1 MEAHAGDDKRRW
13 RNARRNSA
21 KCAGT
26 VHSTCAR
33 CASASAKSTGAAQL
47 NKIFRGLIILIAL
60 ALISAVCFMCLV
72 SAQEPPKSSAA
83 TFQIFGSVRNGKR
96 FLPGVAVTA
105 ANTLT
110 EKKYSVVSGTN
121 GAFQFTG
128 LPRGR
133 YVVRVEFMGFAT
145 VTQEVVLNPENPVGK
160 VEAEL
165 ILASRQREQQAEA
178 AQTARRGFQNLAM
191 SNSLS
196 ALAGEAG
203 AGVIGGNASGGG
215 AGSSDSSGLPLGGAG
230 LDNPT
235 ESVSISGAQG
245 RTQDFGGG
253 SEQDLEDRIQEFRDR
268 MQREGGANLQGG
280 AGGQGGGAG
289 GQGGGSGGQAGGG
302 GGGGF
307 GGGDGAIAIG
317 RLGRNFNVNQPH
329 GFLYFQD
336 DNAGFDARPYSLTG
350 IPTEKASYNTARFG
364 ANIGGPLNIPKIF
377 NGGNKWFFFAGWNG
391 TRGSTP
397 YDFFSTVP
405 TLAER
410 GGNFSSATYNNGTPV
425 QIFNPTTGQQFQ
437 FNGVLNT
444 IDPANISSAAQN
456 LLQFIPLP
464 NIATTASGQNFHT
477 VTSGASTSDAV
488 NLRLIHNSGAAPSG
502 PIQTGPGGGGGG
514 GGGRGG
520 RRNQNNINF
529 GLNWQRSS

>member
-1 MEAHAGDDKRRW
+1 M
-13 RNARRNSA
+13 
-21 KCAGT
+21 
-26 VHSTCAR
+26 
-33 CASASAKSTGAAQL
+33 
-47 NKIFRGLIILIAL
+47 NKILRGLIILVAL
-60 ALISAVCFMCLV
+60 ALISAVCFMCLA

-83 TFQIFGSVRNGKR
+83 TFQISGSVRNGKT
-96 FLPGVAVTA
+96 FLPGVAVTV

-110 EKKYSVVSGTN
+110 GKKYSVVSATN

-145 VTQEVVLNPENPVGK
+145 VTQEVVLNPENPAGK

-178 AQTARRGFQNLAM
+178 VQTARRGFQNLAM

-203 AGVIGGNASGGG
+203 AGAIAGNVSGGG

-235 ESVSISGAQG
+235 ESVSISGVQG

-268 MQREGGANLQGG
+268 MQREGGGNLQGS
-280 AGGQGGGAG
+280 GQGGAG
-289 GQGGGSGGQAGGG
+289 GQGGGSGGAG

-307 GGGDGAIAIG
+307 GGGGPIMIG

-336 DNAGFDARPYSLTG
+336 DNSSLDARPYSLSG
-350 IPTEKASYNTARFG
+350 IATDKASYNTSRFG

-410 GGNFSSATYNNGTPV
+410 GGNFSAATYNNGNSGT
-425 QIFNPTTGQQFQ
+425 NFQ
-437 FNGVLNT
+437 SH
-444 IDPANISSAAQN
+444 DRSAAAIQWCAEYDRSCDD
-456 LLQFIPLP
+456 QFRRAKP
-464 NIATTASGQNFHT
+464 AA
-477 VTSGASTSDAV
+477 
-488 NLRLIHNSGAAPSG
+488 IHPSAEHC
-502 PIQTGPGGGGGG
+502 
-514 GGGRGG
+514 
-520 RRNQNNINF
+520 
-529 GLNWQRSS
+529 